1 MAKNKKKQ
9 KSPKK
14 KTPLQLLAKQDK
26 EEEEIEVVESVVSS
40 GSADVKLGDMKIIMV
55 KELYE
60 KLIHYALAAS
70 GEISGLGM
78 CNWKEGEVRITE
90 LFLLKQECT
99 GASTELDDEDVS
111 KLMVDLIKKDRNAAE
126 LRFWWHSHSSMGKYR
141 LTA

>member
-40 GSADVKLGDMKIIMV
+40 GSADVKLGDMRIVMV
-55 KELYE
+55 KDVYE
-60 KLIHYALAAS
+60 KLLHYTLAAS

-78 CNWKEGEVRITE
+78 CQWKEGEVRITE
-90 LFLLKQECT
+90 IFLLKQDCT
-99 GASTELDDEDVS
+99 GASTELDDEAVS
-111 KLMVDLIKKDRNAAE
+111 KLMVDLIKENRNTAE
-126 LRFWWHSHSSMGKYR
+126 LRFWWHKE
-141 LTA
+141 AA